1 MYLRF
6 ALDSL
11 CGQEMILTSSCLY
24 FPSVGVI
31 GMCHHAQFSGCWRN
45 QTRRFVHARQALH
58 QQRYTPSS
66 ICPAVW
72 IVGLQGEGQ
81 WGRCVLCA
89 VCSSREAAGSLG
101 TRSLPGFG
109 GIYPPGNPVRV
120 WGASPCFLSSCT
132 TFWVFR
138 EPTRSVWT
146 GLIHNRKK
154 LSLETERW

>member
-31 GMCHHAQFSGCWRN
+31 GMCHHAQFSACWRN

-72 IVGLQGEGQ
+72 IVGLRGEGR
-81 WGRCVLCA
+81 WGRCALCA

-101 TRSLPGFG
+101 TRSLPGLVVSTHLGTLFVFEAQVHVFCLHAPHSG
-109 GIYPPGNPVRV
+109 YFVSPRGQYGL
-120 WGASPCFLSSCT
+120 ASFT
-132 TFWVFR
+132 TGKNWA
-138 EPTRSVWT
+138 
-146 GLIHNRKK
+146 
-154 LSLETERW
+154 